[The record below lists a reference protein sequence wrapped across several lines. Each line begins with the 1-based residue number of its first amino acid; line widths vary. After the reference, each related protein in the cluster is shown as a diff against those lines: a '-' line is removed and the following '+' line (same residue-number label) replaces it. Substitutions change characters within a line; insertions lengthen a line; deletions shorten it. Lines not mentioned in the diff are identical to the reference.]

1 MSQTLALFDLDNT
14 LIAGDS
20 DHAWGE
26 FLSNEGLVDADA
38 HRKKNDQ
45 FYADYCSGE
54 LDIRAYQRF
63 ALSTIAGKSIEELAP
78 LRTRFLQ
85 EMITPMLLDTAQ
97 TLVQRHREAGDLLM
111 IITATNDF
119 VTRPIADI
127 FGIEHLIACE
137 AEVIDGQYTGDIV
150 GTPSYQEGKVKRLRA
165 WLAGQDHT
173 LEGSYFYSDS
183 HNDLALLQLVTN
195 PVAVDPDEK
204 LREIAL
210 EREWQVI
217 SLRGEPA

>member
-1 MSQTLALFDLDNT
+1 MPQTLALFDLDNT

-45 FYADYCSGE
+45 FYADYCSGG
-54 LDIRAYQRF
+54 LDIKAYQRF
-63 ALSTIAGKSIEELAP
+63 ALSTIAGKSIDELVP

-85 EMITPMLLDTAQ
+85 EMIAPMLLDAAQ
-97 TLVQRHREAGDLLM
+97 ALVQRHRDAGDLLM

-137 AEVIDGQYTGDIV
+137 AEVIEGKYTGDIV
-150 GTPSYQEGKVKRLRA
+150 GTPSYQEGKVERLMA
-165 WLAGQDHT
+165 WLEDREHSLA
-173 LEGSYFYSDS
+173 GSYFYSDS
-183 HNDLALLQLVTN
+183 HNDIALLQQVSN
-195 PVAVDPDEK
+195 PVAVDPDDK
-204 LREIAL
+204 LKGIAL
-210 EREWQVI
+210 ERGWQII
-217 SLRGEPA
+217 SLRSDAI